1 MKDKESSIDFY
12 AFVNIYRDR
21 FIGSFVK
28 KVYQVG
34 PDDFMVQI
42 YRSDIKRMD
51 VLISLKHGIFF
62 KTVETPETATQTAMV
77 LRKTISDR
85 RIVDIRQINFDRVV
99 EFTFHTGQKLILEL
113 FREGNLIAT
122 DGDRITFVLRPRKWK
137 NRDLEVGGM
146 YQPPSSFDPSSAS
159 PEDMSR
165 IISGSSANIVQTL
178 ATRLNLGGELA
189 EEILY
194 RAGIDKETPAKD
206 AAERSAD
213 IRSMLDSL
221 LKESLT
227 NKSYYYK
234 IQELVSPCE
243 MKHFGDPDKIF
254 DDLNE
259 GLLFVLTLSKDEA
272 ELEDPI
278 TRRINSQK
286 KSIEEF
292 EKIANEK
299 QEIGKM
305 IMARLREIDDAIR
318 SARSGNYAGSMDRA
332 RKVIT
337 VDMDGKPVEI
347 DYTVS
352 AGENANRYFSQA
364 KDYRRKIEGAM
375 KAIEEAEKQRLT
387 EMQKAEKKKRRKVF
401 WFETYHWF
409 ISSEGYLVIAGRDAK
424 SNEKIVK
431 KHLQEGDIYVHADMY
446 GAPSTIIKS
455 SGKQPPGEATLREAA
470 SFAVSFSRAWPAGIA
485 SGTAYWVYP
494 SQVSKTPESG
504 EYVATGSWII
514 RGKRNYITDLKL
526 ELCIG
531 MRDIEGLQIP
541 MIGPPSAF
549 EGSEKCVKIVPG
561 DRKRSDLA
569 KRIADIIGSDREEI
583 EKLLPPGGSE
593 IADKDEHRS

>member
-28 KVYQVG
+28 KVYQIG
-34 PDDFMVQI
+34 PDDFLVQV

-62 KTVETPETATQTAMV
+62 RTAETPETATQTAMV
-77 LRKTISDR
+77 LRKSISDR
-85 RIVDIRQINFDRVV
+85 RIVEIRQINFDRVV

-122 DGDRITFVLRPRKWK
+122 DGDKITFVLRPRKWK
-137 NRDLEVGGM
+137 NRDLEVGST
-146 YQPPSSFDPSSAS
+146 YLPPSSFDPSTASA
-159 PEDMSR
+159 DDISR
-165 IISGSSANIVQTL
+165 VISASSANIVQTL

-194 RAGIDKETPAKD
+194 RAGIDKETPARS
-206 AAERSAD
+206 ASERSGD
-213 IRSMLDSL
+213 IRGMLDTL
-221 LKESLT
+221 LKESLG
-227 NKSYYYK
+227 NRSYYYED
-234 IQELVSPCE
+234 QALVSPCE
-243 MKHFGDPDKIF
+243 MRHFGSPSRIF
-254 DDLNE
+254 EDLNE
-259 GLLFVLTLSKDEA
+259 GLVFALENSKGEE

-292 EKIANEK
+292 ERLSNEK
-299 QEIGKM
+299 QEIGKA
-305 IMARLREIDDAIR
+305 IMARLQEIDSAIR
-318 SARSGNYAGSMDRA
+318 SARSGNYAGTIDKA
-332 RKVIT
+332 RKLIT
-337 VDMDGKPVEI
+337 VDLDGRQVDI

-352 AGENANRYFSQA
+352 AGENASRYFSQA
-364 KDYRRKIEGAM
+364 KEYRKKIEGAM
-375 KAIEEAEKQRLT
+375 KAIEEAEKQRLI
-387 EMQKAEKKKRRKVF
+387 EMQKADKKKRRRVF

-455 SGKQPPGEATLREAA
+455 SGKDPPGDATIREAGA
-470 SFAVSFSRAWPAGIA
+470 FAVSFSRAWAAGIA

-504 EYVATGSWII
+504 EYVSTGSWII

-531 MRDIEGLQIP
+531 MRDVEGIQIP
-541 MIGPPSAF
+541 MIGPQSVFAS
-549 EGSEKCVKIVPG
+549 GEKCVKIVPG
-561 DRKRSDLA
+561 DHKRSEIA
-569 KRIADIIGSDREEI
+569 RRIAEMLSTDKEEI
-583 EKLLPPGGSE
+583 EKILPPGGSTIVE
-593 IADKDEHRS
+593 